1 MFGIFSE
8 QVEQLEK
15 DSLVAILDVDENGKA
30 EGTLTQEGTYYLK
43 EIQTDGDYILSNE
56 KYPFTYSYNGDKQQV
71 IQVNNGKPIYNY
83 LKRGTIEVY
92 KQDAD
97 SKLPLMNVCFELA
110 TDKEF
115 TNIIKT
121 TWTDENGKAI
131 FDELEA
137 NYTYYIRE
145 KYDGNHD
152 MADKGYVYD
161 PSIHEITLNDVEI
174 VKVNLTNTQV
184 KGKVQFTKTGE
195 SFHDVEIIEGAF
207 GKEHHP
213 IWSQGNLLG
222 AELTIKAAEDI
233 TTWDQT
239 EHYKKGDVV
248 TVLESDWQTTDSL
261 LLPVGKYEAYES
273 KTPHGYI
280 KDETIYTF
288 EIKPNGKAELQLNGI
303 SINNKRAKA
312 NLDFTKALEKQ
323 ETFIN
328 SKAYQDVVFGLYA
341 REDIY
346 NYMGKVVIKN
356 GSLIGISHIDE
367 QGHLTNSFD
376 LPNGVYYFKELQT
389 NDQYQLDTN
398 EYDFEVGYPGEEVKE
413 YTIEINEGDPIN
425 NDLKRGSIE
434 IIKTTTDALH
444 YTKTEQEYTDSFHNM
459 EEYAKIY
466 RNPLIKDNTNYLAGV
481 SFELATDENFTD
493 VIDTRKTDGNGRI
506 VFDGLELGTYYIKEK
521 STLAHYVL
529 TDEVFKV
536 ELTKHGQV
544 ETIEADNKLMKTD
557 INIHKVDES
566 DRSIALQGAEFTM
579 YADKECTEKLSKAVT
594 NQLGNASFKDITFG
608 TTVYIKE
615 TKAPSGYELSDKVT
629 EVTINDDWINKESRN
644 RVIEITNHRIPQTP
658 NTGDNTPTGFLYLLS
673 AASFTVLLII
683 SFRKRHHRYR

>member
-1 MFGIFSE
+1 
-8 QVEQLEK
+8 
-15 DSLVAILDVDENGKA
+15 
-30 EGTLTQEGTYYLK
+30 
-43 EIQTDGDYILSNE
+43 
-56 KYPFTYSYNGDKQQV
+56 
-71 IQVNNGKPIYNY
+71 
-83 LKRGTIEVY
+83 
-92 KQDAD
+92 
-97 SKLPLMNVCFELA
+97 
-110 TDKEF
+110 
-115 TNIIKT
+115 
-121 TWTDENGKAI
+121 
-131 FDELEA
+131 
-137 NYTYYIRE
+137 
-145 KYDGNHD
+145 
-152 MADKGYVYD
+152 
-161 PSIHEITLNDVEI
+161 
-174 VKVNLTNTQV
+174 
-184 KGKVQFTKTGE
+184 
-195 SFHDVEIIEGAF
+195 
-207 GKEHHP
+207 
-213 IWSQGNLLG
+213 
-222 AELTIKAAEDI
+222 
-233 TTWDQT
+233 
-239 EHYKKGDVV
+239 
-248 TVLESDWQTTDSL
+248 

-328 SKAYQDVVFGLYA
+328 PEAYKDVIFGLYA

-356 GSLIGISHIDE
+356 DSLIGISHIDE
-367 QGHLTNSFD
+367 QGHLTNTFD

-389 NDQYQLDTN
+389 NDQYQLDTT

-413 YTIEINEGDPIN
+413 YTIEINKGEPIN

-658 NTGDNTPTGFLYLLS
+658 NTGDNTHTGFLYLLS

-683 SFRKRHHRYR
+683 SFRKRYHRYR